1 MKRYWKYIRPY
12 IQYYILGPCFMM
24 MEVVGDV
31 LLPYM
36 LAKII
41 NQGIAEKNV
50 AYIIKIGAIMGFIA
64 VIMAVGGVLGAWFAS
79 KAAMNFGADLRMDL
93 FEKIQQFS
101 FQNIDNFSTGS
112 LITRLTN
119 DITQI
124 QNMIMMTLRM
134 CLRSPGILIGAMV
147 MAFVISPKLAAIF
160 IIVLPVLA
168 VLIVVIM
175 RRAFPQFRTLQEK
188 LDALNSCIQ
197 EGLVGIRL
205 IKSFVRGD
213 YEEMRFEK
221 RNQQLKEANLTAMKT
236 MLLYTPLMTLAL
248 NITTVVVVW
257 SGGNM
262 IVAGNMQVGDL
273 TAFTNYI
280 VQIMSS
286 LTMLSIAFLNWA
298 RAIASFRRVGEVLDE
313 KIDLTDENAKHK
325 DRAVCEGSVE
335 FQNVSFRY
343 YKNSP
348 EWVIENISFKL
359 EAGKTL
365 GIIGPTGSGKTYL
378 VKTLARLLDV
388 PLAITDATSLTE
400 AGYIGDDI
408 ESVVSK
414 LLAAADNDVERAEQG
429 IIFIDEIDK
438 IAKKKTSSQRDVS
451 GESVQQGMLKL
462 LEGSEVEVP
471 VGANSKNAMVPL
483 TTVNT
488 KNILFICGG
497 AFDGI
502 EKKIAQRMN
511 THVVGYNSV
520 QNMQHIDK
528 SNLMKYILPQ
538 DLKSFGLIP
547 EIIGRLPV
555 LTYLNPLDRT
565 ALRNILT
572 EPKNSIVKQ
581 QVKLFEMDGI
591 KLSFDEDTLE
601 YIVDKAVE
609 YNLGARGLRS
619 IMESIMMDAM
629 FEIPSKKVKTFK
641 VTLEYAKKQL
651 EKANLSG
658 LKAS

>member
-41 NQGIAEKNV
+41 NQGIAERNV
-50 AYIIKIGAIMGFIA
+50 VYIIKIGIIMGFIA

-221 RNQQLKEANLTAMKT
+221 RNQQWENL
-236 MLLYTPLMTLAL
+236 
-248 NITTVVVVW
+248 
-257 SGGNM
+257 
-262 IVAGNMQVGDL
+262 
-273 TAFTNYI
+273 
-280 VQIMSS
+280 
-286 LTMLSIAFLNWA
+286 
-298 RAIASFRRVGEVLDE
+298 
-313 KIDLTDENAKHK
+313 
-325 DRAVCEGSVE
+325 
-335 FQNVSFRY
+335 
-343 YKNSP
+343 
-348 EWVIENISFKL
+348 
-359 EAGKTL
+359 
-365 GIIGPTGSGKTYL
+365 
-378 VKTLARLLDV
+378 
-388 PLAITDATSLTE
+388 
-400 AGYIGDDI
+400 
-408 ESVVSK
+408 
-414 LLAAADNDVERAEQG
+414 
-429 IIFIDEIDK
+429 
-438 IAKKKTSSQRDVS
+438 
-451 GESVQQGMLKL
+451 
-462 LEGSEVEVP
+462 
-471 VGANSKNAMVPL
+471 
-483 TTVNT
+483 
-488 KNILFICGG
+488 
-497 AFDGI
+497 
-502 EKKIAQRMN
+502 
-511 THVVGYNSV
+511 
-520 QNMQHIDK
+520 
-528 SNLMKYILPQ
+528 
-538 DLKSFGLIP
+538 
-547 EIIGRLPV
+547 
-555 LTYLNPLDRT
+555 
-565 ALRNILT
+565 
-572 EPKNSIVKQ
+572 
-581 QVKLFEMDGI
+581 
-591 KLSFDEDTLE
+591 
-601 YIVDKAVE
+601 
-609 YNLGARGLRS
+609 
-619 IMESIMMDAM
+619 
-629 FEIPSKKVKTFK
+629 
-641 VTLEYAKKQL
+641 
-651 EKANLSG
+651 
-658 LKAS
+658 

>member
-41 NQGIAEKNV
+41 NQGIAERNV
-50 AYIIKIGAIMGFIA
+50 AYIIKIGVIMGFIA

-134 CLRSPGILIGAMV
+134 CLRSAGILIGAMV

-365 GIIGPTGSGKTYL
+365 GIIGSTGSGKSTL
-378 VKTLARLLDV
+378 VSMIPRLYDTDEGTVLVDGINVRDYGLKPLREGIGMVLQNNTLFSGSITENLKWGDEHADEKAVRKAAQNAQAAGFIDSFKDGYRTRLEQSGNNVSGGQKQRLCIARALLKCPKILILDDSTSAV
-388 PLAITDATSLTE
+388 DTAT
-400 AGYIGDDI
+400 
-408 ESVVSK
+408 
-414 LLAAADNDVERAEQG
+414 ERAIREALHSEYKDMTK
-429 IIFIDEIDK
+429 II
-438 IAKKKTSSQRDVS
+438 
-451 GESVQQGMLKL
+451 
-462 LEGSEVEVP
+462 
-471 VGANSKNAMVPL
+471 
-483 TTVNT
+483 
-488 KNILFICGG
+488 
-497 AFDGI
+497 
-502 EKKIAQRMN
+502 IAQRIRSVMDADEILVLDN
-511 THVVGYNSV
+511 GKTAGFGTHEQLLADCPVYREIYDV
-520 QNMQHIDK
+520 QN
-528 SNLMKYILPQ
+528 
-538 DLKSFGLIP
+538 
-547 EIIGRLPV
+547 GR
-555 LTYLNPLDRT
+555 
-565 ALRNILT
+565 
-572 EPKNSIVKQ
+572 E
-581 QVKLFEMDGI
+581 E
-591 KLSFDEDTLE
+591 
-601 YIVDKAVE
+601 
-609 YNLGARGLRS
+609 
-619 IMESIMMDAM
+619 
-629 FEIPSKKVKTFK
+629 
-641 VTLEYAKKQL
+641 
-651 EKANLSG
+651 
-658 LKAS
+658 

>member
-41 NQGIAEKNV
+41 NQGIAERNV
-50 AYIIKIGAIMGFIA
+50 AYIIKIGAIMGLIA

-134 CLRSPGILIGAMV
+134 CLRSPDILIGAMV

-298 RAIASFRRVGEVLDE
+298 RAIASFHRVGEVLDE

-365 GIIGPTGSGKTYL
+365 GIIGSTGSGKSTL
-378 VKTLARLLDV
+378 VSMIPRLYDTDEGTVLVDGINVRDYGLKPLREGIGMVLQNNTLFSGSITENLKWGDEHADEKAVRKAAQNAQAAGFIDSFKDGYRTRLEQSGNNVSGGQKQRLCIARALLKCPKILILDDSTSAV
-388 PLAITDATSLTE
+388 DTAT
-400 AGYIGDDI
+400 
-408 ESVVSK
+408 
-414 LLAAADNDVERAEQG
+414 ERAIREALHSEYKDMTK
-429 IIFIDEIDK
+429 II
-438 IAKKKTSSQRDVS
+438 
-451 GESVQQGMLKL
+451 
-462 LEGSEVEVP
+462 
-471 VGANSKNAMVPL
+471 
-483 TTVNT
+483 
-488 KNILFICGG
+488 
-497 AFDGI
+497 
-502 EKKIAQRMN
+502 IAQRIRSVMDADEILVLDN
-511 THVVGYNSV
+511 GKTAGFGTHEQLLADCPVYREIYDV
-520 QNMQHIDK
+520 QN
-528 SNLMKYILPQ
+528 
-538 DLKSFGLIP
+538 
-547 EIIGRLPV
+547 GR
-555 LTYLNPLDRT
+555 
-565 ALRNILT
+565 
-572 EPKNSIVKQ
+572 E
-581 QVKLFEMDGI
+581 E
-591 KLSFDEDTLE
+591 
-601 YIVDKAVE
+601 
-609 YNLGARGLRS
+609 
-619 IMESIMMDAM
+619 
-629 FEIPSKKVKTFK
+629 
-641 VTLEYAKKQL
+641 
-651 EKANLSG
+651 
-658 LKAS
+658 